1 MSDQPPKPRPN
12 EQKLGEQ
19 KLDEQKLDEQKSGEP
34 AADQKRVLDRR
45 GFFTRG
51 LREFLR
57 PIADAAVEKIQEVEE
72 SFAPLRAAAAVSRGS
87 ISSQSSSSHTL
98 PILRPPGALDEADF
112 LSTCS
117 RCNACVTACP
127 AQCIRIDA
135 NVAGNAPFIVAQES
149 ACVVCT
155 GLECM
160 FVCPSGALVPTR
172 LAEID
177 MGLAVWNADTCVRK
191 SGQETDAQE
200 CTICIDDCPIG
211 EVAIRLYEGKIQVLD
226 GCVGCGVCENH
237 CPTRPARSINVVPR
251 AFNTPARTTA

>member
-1 MSDQPPKPRPN
+1 MSDEPPKPRPD

-19 KLDEQKLDEQKSGEP
+19 AIHQE
-34 AADQKRVLDRR
+34 RVLDRR

-87 ISSQSSSSHTL
+87 TSSRSSSSHTL

-135 NVAGNAPFIVAQES
+135 NVDGPNVAGSAPFIVAQES

-191 SGQETDAQE
+191 SGQESDAQE

-211 EVAIRLYEGKIQVLD
+211 EVAIRLHESKIQVLD

-251 AFNTPARTTA
+251 AFNTPASTTA